1 MKSIDLIHCFTADEG
16 SAAPALQ
23 DVRRRTWS
31 RDGIDFVRDDFAS
44 EGASCL
50 FLRFHP
56 SAAAGPVR
64 LHVGGNHL
72 LRRCSGLG
80 GWMLEPAAPADAL
93 LWIPRRPMLR
103 TLDGFGRITA
113 ESPAALADFAM
124 GAGEAAAAFAPAP
137 GQVLD
142 CVVWRLARTG
152 SASAGGDPGSELM
165 SATTLERQPF
175 FIYASHTATRC
186 AADFYEHLVHGSVY
200 GACWAWPKKR
210 KICDELD
217 AFALHTIASALG
229 HSTGKRIYRLLR
241 RQIVLAVLA
250 RQDADGGFRHG
261 EWTDE
266 YERHNRLINGAV
278 QLFANECELAPEPA
292 LADAL
297 KRVTDYVSAQVDPT
311 AAGAWF
317 LHDSLEGSEEGMRHY
332 PLGWERGRWLGK
344 SPTNLLILNTHLD
357 CMLALARQRAVS
369 GDDAHGGLLRSAEAC
384 LRTVMAAR
392 PADWL
397 FRPLLAVIA
406 LSLLPK
412 AEQERLPLARRA
424 LKRLGWKYL
433 IPRWHLIRRRFPR
446 LLMPAGYIERSLGQA
461 DFVHRYHGVHLMD
474 FERLLASTAADARD
488 PQWTAISDGLVD
500 FGVRSRVTLLWKESA
515 ASKDSLAFWAEGLY
529 RRCLRTQ
536 ADRDRA
542 LLANAV
548 LDLHDA
554 GLGLPPSLLGANG
567 EILPPRLAVP
577 TPSAA
582 DERLQVVNLSDR
594 DGAGFLVV
602 NTAAVDLPLAF
613 EHPAGNDLAGSAAT
627 VPARGWILLRPAS
640 GRFAPAVGV
649 PAAATSPV
657 SPSMHSQPR

>member
-1 MKSIDLIHCFTADEG
+1 MKSVDLIHSLTADEG
-16 SAAPALQ
+16 STAPELQ
-23 DVRRRTWS
+23 GARRRTWS
-31 RDGIDFVRDDFAS
+31 HDGIDFVRDDFES

-56 SAAAGPVR
+56 SAAVGSVR
-64 LHVGGNHL
+64 LRVAGNHR
-72 LRRCSGLG
+72 LRRCGGLG
-80 GWMLEPAAPADAL
+80 GWMLEPATGGEAL
-93 LWIPRRPMLR
+93 LWIPRQPTLR
-103 TLDGFGRITA
+103 TLDGLGRITA
-113 ESPAALADFAM
+113 EAPATLADFAV
-124 GAGEAAAAFAPAP
+124 GASGASADFKLSP

-142 CVVWRLARTG
+142 CVVWTLSHAN
-152 SASAGGDPGSELM
+152 SAPAGGGPAGELM
-165 SATTLERQPF
+165 SATTIERQPY

-186 AADFYEHLVHGSVY
+186 AADFYNHLVHGSVY
-200 GACWAWPKKR
+200 GVRWAWPKKR

-217 AFALHTIASALG
+217 ALALHMVATALG

-266 YERHNRLINGAV
+266 YEGHNRLINAAV
-278 QLFANECELAPEPA
+278 QLLASDFQIAPEPA

-297 KRVTDYVSAQVDPT
+297 ERAAGYVSAQVDQT
-311 AAGAWF
+311 VAGAWF
-317 LHDSLEGSEEGMRHY
+317 LHDSLERSEAGMRYY
-332 PLGWERGRWLGK
+332 PLDWERGRWLGK

-357 CMLALARQRAVS
+357 CMLALARHHAVS
-369 GDDAHGGLLRSAEAC
+369 GDDSHAGLFRSAEAC
-384 LRTVMAAR
+384 LRTVMTAR

-412 AEQERLPLARRA
+412 AEQERLSLARRA

-433 IPRWHLIRRRFPR
+433 IPRWHLIRRHFPR

-474 FERLLASTAADARD
+474 FERLLACASTDARD

-529 RRCLRTQ
+529 RRCLRTH
-536 ADRDRA
+536 ADGDRA

-554 GLGLPPSLLGANG
+554 GLGLPPSLLGTNG
-567 EILPPRLAVP
+567 EILPPRLAVA
-577 TPSAA
+577 TPSTA
-582 DERLQVVNLSDR
+582 DERLRVINLSDP
-594 DGAGFLVV
+594 DGACFLVV
-602 NTAAVDLPLAF
+602 NTAAVELPLAF
-613 EHPAGNDLAGSAAT
+613 ERPAGNA
-627 VPARGWILLRPAS
+627 PARSAGTIAARSWILLRPTTGSAS
-640 GRFAPAVGV
+640 PAVSD
-649 PAAATSPV
+649 PAETNSSV
-657 SPSMHSQPR
+657 LPSMRPQPR